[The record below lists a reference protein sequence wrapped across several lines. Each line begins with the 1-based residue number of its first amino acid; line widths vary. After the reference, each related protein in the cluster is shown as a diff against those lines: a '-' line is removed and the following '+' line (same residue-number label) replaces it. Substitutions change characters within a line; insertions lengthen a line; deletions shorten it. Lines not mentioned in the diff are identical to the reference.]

1 MIGDLCQ
8 KKIRFGCVLLVFC
21 FLFGVLFVGSPAN
34 ALVIQDGSALV
45 LTDGFIKTSSGDIN
59 AVVSGSDLIFYVNNA
74 TDVNVTG
81 LYFNFN
87 TSSGFEPNY
96 LMSLNV
102 RYEGNNSNN
111 SGYMLVDGLLSEK
124 MDTITT
130 SCVDVSNNNF
140 FNPSGGI
147 YAPGNNTVTCTYLF
161 LSHGNYS
168 YFSSRLDSRIVRF
181 VNPDP
186 SSQPAKIVVTPGF
199 IRHFST
205 DGLTP
210 SDRQW
215 LESVIPQGTTIQQVE
230 EGVENALHTQSEAER
245 DELSDA
251 QDDAEDTAD
260 AQGSQAQSRGTT
272 ILQAFISFVNALRNV
287 TPSNCNIDMDLGN
300 LDLGVVNLCSLS
312 PPAEFQAISS
322 ILLIGFCVPLSIST
336 ARKIIALFRS
346 FQT

>member
-21 FLFGVLFVGSPAN
+21 FLFGVLFAGSPA
-34 ALVIQDGSALV
+34 SALV
-45 LTDGFIKTSSGDIN
+45 VGDGSSLVLTGGHISTSQGGITGSI
-59 AVVSGSDLIFYVNNA
+59 SGSDLIFSIDNG
-74 TDVNVTG
+74 TDVTVNG
-81 LYFNFN
+81 LSFTFDTQSG
-87 TSSGFEPNY
+87 TSPNY

-102 RYEGNNSNN
+102 RYEGNNTTN
-111 SGYMLVDGLLSEK
+111 SGYMILDGLLSDQ
-124 MDTITT
+124 MDTITS
-130 SCVDVSNNNF
+130 SCVEVSNNNL

-147 YAPGNNTVTCTYLF
+147 LVAGNNVVTCSYIF
-161 LSHGNYS
+161 LSHGNYNS
-168 YFSSRLDSRIVRF
+168 FISRLNSRIVRF
-181 VNPDP
+181 VNTNPTDYP
-186 SSQPAKIVVTPGF
+186 SKIVISPGF
-199 IRHFST
+199 VRHISF
-205 DGLTP
+205 DGLSA

-215 LESVIPQGTTIQQVE
+215 LESVIPQGTTIGQVE

-245 DELSDA
+245 EELSDA

-260 AQGSQAQSRGTT
+260 AQGSQAESRGTT